1 MVEHCFV
8 RKYQPPA
15 IPAKEAVVKDPEKK
29 GTTKTRRHK
38 VFSVLVWAT
47 LGRQKKSSFVPS
59 CLGGSRLFTFCDTLR
74 REEDGCP
81 GFLPFCLPLVFRD
94 SLMATLSARPYFV

>member
-1 MVEHCFV
+1 MVENTNNPSSIRRRVSQIPHWPSFL
-8 RKYQPPA
+8 RKRESTA
-15 IPAKEAVVKDPEKK
+15 SWIPAFEGVAKGPEKK

-59 CLGGSRLFTFCDTLR
+59 CLCGSRLFTFCDTLL
-74 REEDGCP
+74 REDDGQ
-81 GFLPFCLPLVFRD
+81 GDIQLL
-94 SLMATLSARPYFV
+94 